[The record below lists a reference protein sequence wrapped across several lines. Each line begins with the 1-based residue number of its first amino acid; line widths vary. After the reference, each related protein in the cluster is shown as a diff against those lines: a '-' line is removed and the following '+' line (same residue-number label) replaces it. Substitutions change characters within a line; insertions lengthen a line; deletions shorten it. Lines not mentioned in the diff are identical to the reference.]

1 MKISQF
7 SGALALALSLA
18 ACEDNRGPVP
28 GERGTSAGTATPAVA
43 GENYS
48 AAGAVTKVAGNQVTI
63 SHGPV
68 EWIGWPAMTM
78 AFRAGS
84 PDMIEGI
91 AVGDQVAFTF
101 REDQGAY
108 VLTSLSKGR

>member
-1 MKISQF
+1 MKISYF
-7 SGALALALSLA
+7 AGALALALSLA
-18 ACEDNRGPVP
+18 ACGDNETAAPD
-28 GERGTSAGTATPAVA
+28 ERGSSAGTAAPAAA
-43 GENYS
+43 GESYS
-48 AAGAVTKVAGNQVTI
+48 AAGEVIKVAGNEVTI

-68 EWIGWPAMTM
+68 EGIGWPAMTM

-84 PDMIEGI
+84 PEMTEGI
-91 AVGDQVAFTF
+91 AAGDQVAFAF

>member
-1 MKISQF
+1 MKISYLA
-7 SGALALALSLA
+7 GAVALALTLA
-18 ACEDNRGPVP
+18 ACGDNETAAPD
-28 GERGTSAGTATPAVA
+28 ERRSSAGTAAPAAA
-43 GENYS
+43 GESYS
-48 AAGAVTKVAGNQVTI
+48 AAGEVTKVSGTEVTI

-68 EWIGWPAMTM
+68 ERIGWPAMTM

-84 PDMIEGI
+84 PDMVKDI
-91 AVGDQVAFTF
+91 AVGDQVAFAF